1 MIPRSDETLRV
12 DKSLRIDRWL
22 SHARFFKSRTL
33 AARVC
38 ACGRV
43 RVNRAIVR
51 KAHASVKPGDVL
63 TFAQGGRIR
72 VVKVCALGARRG
84 PAAEERA
91 LYEDL
96 APPA

>member
-1 MIPRSDETLRV
+1 MSNETLR
-12 DKSLRIDRWL
+12 LDRWL
-22 SHARFFKSRTL
+22 SHARFFKSRSL

-38 ACGRV
+38 ASGRV

-51 KAHASVKPGDVL
+51 KTHAMVRPGDVL
-63 TFAQGGRIR
+63 TFAQGGEIR

-84 PAAEERA
+84 PAAEARA